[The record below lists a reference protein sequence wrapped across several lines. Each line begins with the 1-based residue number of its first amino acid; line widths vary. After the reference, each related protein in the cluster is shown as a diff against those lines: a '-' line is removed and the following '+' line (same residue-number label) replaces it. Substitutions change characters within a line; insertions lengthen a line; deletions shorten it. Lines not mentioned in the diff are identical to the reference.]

1 MTFHISQSLLIER
14 TILMSG
20 TIALFGLISTG
31 GLLLLR
37 RITARAS
44 TAGMKD
50 ARPKGAH
57 R

>member
-1 MTFHISQSLLIER
+1 MTFHISQALLIER
-14 TILMSG
+14 TIVISV
-20 TIALFGLISTG
+20 TIVLFGMLSIG

-37 RITARAS
+37 RIIGRAPV
-44 TAGMKD
+44 ADMKN